1 MTLRGLLVRFCITYI
16 LFLVVAMMLLPFF
29 GTKSTALVSTAALL
43 AAVLHSGQAF
53 LQRNGRYLT
62 RREKWQAWSG
72 IMSIDMVLQ
81 IVVPLLLL
89 AGTASNFTAHLVG
102 LIPSLA
108 FVAILHGL
116 AAMLALALAGKI
128 GARKKTPES
137 QDSPTKATD

>member
-72 IMSIDMVLQ
+72 IMSIDVVLQ
-81 IVVPLLLL
+81 AVLPLVLL
-89 AGTASNFTAHLVG
+89 AGTASNFTDHLFS

-108 FVAILHGL
+108 FVVILHGL
-116 AAMLALALAGKI
+116 AALLALVLAGKI
-128 GARKKTPES
+128 VARKKAPES
-137 QDSPTKATD
+137 QDSPTKADD